1 MHKQQGWPPAWEYRQ
16 AKPIQTLGRDSQGV
30 DWSWSQ
36 CIKSHHAQTSS
47 GKGLPSHFW
56 NRNIIRSILPGLRR
70 KRTGLLLS
78 GPKSSF
84 QIKVHFAFY
93 LEIKVWRLERHRI
106 QAAWSPVWS
115 FRSQWW
121 FGIPRRLLVLAHC
134 VFSSPKSMQL
144 STRRFSWSTLCLD
157 LLTSFM
163 EMLISFSSWTLA
175 PAHSAKITSS
185 GLLTMIL
192 LCLIGQPTCLTWTPY
207 GIYGIFSRERWETV
221 NPTIQTSWR
230 LNSAPHTSLMLSFVL
245 KEPRPS
251 IECINEHT
259 LKNFNCSVLQILF
272 LLILGNILIF
282 WDTGFL
288 KVKVKMEWR
297 SNDEAFGIW
306 HRIFSQRQERQIYF
320 NMLIMV

>member
-1 MHKQQGWPPAWEYRQ
+1 
-16 AKPIQTLGRDSQGV
+16 
-30 DWSWSQ
+30 
-36 CIKSHHAQTSS
+36 
-47 GKGLPSHFW
+47 
-56 NRNIIRSILPGLRR
+56 
-70 KRTGLLLS
+70 
-78 GPKSSF
+78 
-84 QIKVHFAFY
+84 
-93 LEIKVWRLERHRI
+93 
-106 QAAWSPVWS
+106 
-115 FRSQWW
+115 
-121 FGIPRRLLVLAHC
+121 
-134 VFSSPKSMQL
+134 
-144 STRRFSWSTLCLD
+144 
-157 LLTSFM
+157 
-163 EMLISFSSWTLA
+163 
-175 PAHSAKITSS
+175 
-185 GLLTMIL
+185 MIL

-306 HRIFSQRQERQIYF
+306 HRIFSQRQRETNLLQHADNGIAYSCFHLFPLYF
-320 NMLIMV
+320 SCGPYILKK